1 MSTLIQLSCSGT
13 RTRVSIPVNS
23 RALRLCHASQNLI
36 FENLRIR
43 GTRQLPPQCQ
53 FHPFEPLNSSNRDR
67 THTQLHS
74 TLTALECT
82 LVLGRP
88 PLRSLFRWSYPIS
101 KSDNSGR
108 IQMVTVESTTANLR
122 ELFRGPKFEP
132 RPPADI
138 QNDRTTIYD
147 KLVVAD
153 SSGREFVVDSGPRQK
168 N

>member
-1 MSTLIQLSCSGT
+1 MSSIQLSCSGT

-43 GTRQLPPQCQ
+43 GTHQLPPQCQ

-101 KSDNSGR
+101 KSHNSGR
-108 IQMVTVESTTANLR
+108 IQMVTVESTTANFT
-122 ELFRGPKFEP
+122 ELFRGRGFEP
-132 RPPADI
+132 RRRQSA
-138 QNDRTTIYD
+138 QNDAETIYD

-153 SSGREFVVDSGPRQK
+153 SSGRELVATTSSRQK